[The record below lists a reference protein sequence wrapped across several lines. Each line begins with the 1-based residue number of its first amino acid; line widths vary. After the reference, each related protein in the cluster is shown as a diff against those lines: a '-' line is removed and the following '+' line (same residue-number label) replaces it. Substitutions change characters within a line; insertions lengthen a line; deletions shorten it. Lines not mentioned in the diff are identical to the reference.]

1 MRLPSGALQSR
12 GDPDF
17 TPIDPI
23 AERIEPNVQIENVV
37 YGRGKVRSTARTSV
51 AGIGSAM
58 TRRLGKAMA
67 VENRA
72 SSPDDANSPL
82 YARL

>member
-1 MRLPSGALQSR
+1 M
-12 GDPDF
+12 

-23 AERIEPNVQIENVV
+23 AQWIEPSGQIENVV

-58 TRRLGKAMA
+58 TRRLGKSMA
-67 VENRA
+67 VENKGD
-72 SSPDDANSPL
+72 SPDDANPPL
-82 YARL
+82 YAQS